1 VQVNEGL
8 AAEEVIS
15 KRGRVM
21 RFTTFLVDDDPGVL
35 KALSRLIRT
44 AGYESRGYLSP
55 QDFLRDHDPSV
66 PGCAILDLTMPD
78 IDGLSLQQK
87 LSKDSIERPIIFLTG
102 NADVS
107 TSVRAMKA
115 GAVDFLTKPVKRE
128 DLLTA
133 IARAEERDAQAR
145 QNRSELQSIEGKLA
159 KLTPREREVLEHVI
173 DGKLNKQI
181 AAALGTVEKT
191 VKVHRGRMM
200 AKLSLRS
207 VADLVRLAGRAGIS
221 AHH

>member
-1 VQVNEGL
+1 
-8 AAEEVIS
+8 
-15 KRGRVM
+15 M

-35 KALSRLIRT
+35 KALSRLIRM

-78 IDGLSLQQK
+78 IDGLALQQK
-87 LSKDSIERPIIFLTG
+87 LSADSIERPIIFLTG
-102 NADVS
+102 NADVPS
-107 TSVRAMKA
+107 SVRAMKA
-115 GAVDFLTKPVKRE
+115 GAIDFLTKPVKRE

-133 IARAEERDAQAR
+133 IARAKERDAQTR
-145 QNRSELQSIEGKLA
+145 HDRSELQSIEDKLV

-200 AKLSLRS
+200 AKLGIRS
-207 VADLVRLAGRAGIS
+207 VAELVRLAGRAGIA
-221 AHH
+221 AHR

>member
-1 VQVNEGL
+1 MQ
-8 AAEEVIS
+8 
-15 KRGRVM
+15 
-21 RFTTFLVDDDPGVL
+21 FTTFLVDDDPGVL
-35 KALSRLIRT
+35 KALSRLIRM

-78 IDGLSLQQK
+78 IDGLALQQK
-87 LSKDSIERPIIFLTG
+87 LSADSIERPIIFLTG
-102 NADVS
+102 NADVPS
-107 TSVRAMKA
+107 SVRAMKA
-115 GAVDFLTKPVKRE
+115 GAIDFLTKPVKRE

-133 IARAEERDAQAR
+133 IARAKERDAQTR
-145 QNRSELQSIEGKLA
+145 HDRSELQSIEDKLV

-200 AKLSLRS
+200 AKLGIRS
-207 VADLVRLAGRAGIS
+207 VAELVRLAGRAGIA
-221 AHH
+221 AHR

>member
-1 VQVNEGL
+1 
-8 AAEEVIS
+8 
-15 KRGRVM
+15 M

-55 QDFLRDHDPSV
+55 RDFLRDHDPSV

-78 IDGLSLQQK
+78 IDGLELQQK
-87 LSKDSIERPIIFLTG
+87 LSEDSVARPIIFLTG
-102 NADVS
+102 NADVPA
-107 TSVRAMKA
+107 SVRAMKA

-133 IARAEERDAQAR
+133 IARAEERDARVR
-145 QNRSELQSIEGKLA
+145 QNRSELQTIEDKLG

-200 AKLSLRS
+200 AKLGIRS
-207 VADLVRLAGRAGIS
+207 VAELVRLAGRAGI
-221 AHH
+221 AAQH

>member
-1 VQVNEGL
+1 
-8 AAEEVIS
+8 
-15 KRGRVM
+15 M

-66 PGCAILDLTMPD
+66 PGCAILDLTMPN
-78 IDGLSLQQK
+78 IDGLALQQM
-87 LSKDSIERPIIFLTG
+87 LSEDNIERPIIFLTG
-102 NADVS
+102 NADVP

-145 QNRSELQSIEGKLA
+145 QSRSELQSIEDKLA

>member
-1 VQVNEGL
+1 
-8 AAEEVIS
+8 
-15 KRGRVM
+15 M
-21 RFTTFLVDDDPGVL
+21 PFTTFLVDDDPGVL
-35 KALSRLIRT
+35 KSLSRLIRT

-55 QDFLRDHDPSV
+55 RDFLRDHDPSV

-78 IDGLSLQQK
+78 IDGLELQQK
-87 LSKDSIERPIIFLTG
+87 LSEDSIQRPIIFLTG
-102 NADVS
+102 NADVPA
-107 TSVRAMKA
+107 SVRAMKA

-133 IARAEERDAQAR
+133 IARAEERDTRVR
-145 QNRSELQSIEGKLA
+145 QNRSEVQTIEDKLGR
-159 KLTPREREVLEHVI
+159 LTPREREVLAHVI

-200 AKLSLRS
+200 AKLGIRS
-207 VADLVRLAGRAGIS
+207 VAELVRLAGRAGI
-221 AHH
+221 AAQH

>member
-1 VQVNEGL
+1 
-8 AAEEVIS
+8 
-15 KRGRVM
+15 M

-35 KALSRLIRT
+35 KSLSRLIRL
-44 AGYESRGYLSP
+44 AGYESRGYLSS
-55 QDFLRDHDPSV
+55 QEFLRDHDPSV

-78 IDGLSLQQK
+78 IDGLALQQK
-87 LSKDSIERPIIFLTG
+87 LTDDNIDRPIIFLTG
-102 NADVS
+102 NADVP

-128 DLLTA
+128 DLLMA
-133 IARAEERDAQAR
+133 IERAEQRDAEIR
-145 QNRSELQSIEGKLA
+145 QSRLELQSIEDRLA
-159 KLTPREREVLEHVI
+159 RLTPREREVLEHVI

-181 AAALGTVEKT
+181 AGALGTVEKT

-200 AKLSLRS
+200 SKLGIRS
-207 VADLVRLAGRAGIS
+207 VADLVRLAGRAGIA